1 MVNGALTLCAMKRV
15 LVLSAEG
22 AQHPFRQS
30 LPPMTVEIAPEREPM
45 TDLAFFCA
53 SFVSGF
59 IIFAGM
65 IF

>member
-1 MVNGALTLCAMKRV
+1 MKRV
-15 LVLSAEG
+15 LVLTSEA
-22 AQHPFRQS
+22 ARHPFRQT
-30 LPPMTVEIAPEREPM
+30 LPPMTVEMPPAREPM